1 MEEWIP
7 ILLRIPRRAPRR
19 RVDLIKNDLVA
30 VNRNKNSR
38 SKIMKNKISRFP
50 ALSLAVVAMLAFL
63 NAQSTDPA
71 NAGMRRKFDLPL
83 DRPVNP

>member
-1 MEEWIP
+1 
-7 ILLRIPRRAPRR
+7 
-19 RVDLIKNDLVA
+19 
-30 VNRNKNSR
+30 
-38 SKIMKNKISRFP
+38 MKNKISRFP